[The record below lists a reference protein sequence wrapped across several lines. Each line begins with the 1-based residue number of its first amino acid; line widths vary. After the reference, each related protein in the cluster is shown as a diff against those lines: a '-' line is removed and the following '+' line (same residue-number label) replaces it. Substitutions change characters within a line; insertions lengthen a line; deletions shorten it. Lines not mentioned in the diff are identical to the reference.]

1 MVKNKKDIS
10 EIFSGFL
17 MLILNLFIATIALI
31 MIIFLFKECI
41 NMINGLFISNGD
53 VQYDYMIEK
62 LLISFLY
69 IEFILLIVQY
79 FKRNFHFSMQ
89 YFIYAAITAIVRFII
104 IDHHN
109 ANTTIGLAFAIIIL
123 VFSLYFLKRF
133 SLD

>member
-1 MVKNKKDIS
+1 MVNNKKNAA
-10 EIFSGFL
+10 EIFSMFL
-17 MLILNLFIATIALI
+17 MLILNMFIATIALI
-31 MIIFLFKECI
+31 LVIFLFKECI
-41 NMINGLFISNGD
+41 SMINEIFISNSN

-79 FKRNFHFSMQ
+79 FKKNYHFSMQ
-89 YFIYAAITAIVRFII
+89 YFIYAAITAIVRYII
-104 IDHHN
+104 VDHHSGS
-109 ANTTIGLAFAIIIL
+109 TTIGLAIAIIVL

>member
-1 MVKNKKDIS
+1 
-10 EIFSGFL
+10 
-17 MLILNLFIATIALI
+17 
-31 MIIFLFKECI
+31 FKECI
-41 NMINGLFISNGD
+41 SMINEIFISNSN

-79 FKRNFHFSMQ
+79 FKKNYHFSMQ
-89 YFIYAAITAIVRFII
+89 YFIYAAITAIVRYII
-104 IDHHN
+104 VDHHSGS
-109 ANTTIGLAFAIIIL
+109 TTIGLAIAIIVL